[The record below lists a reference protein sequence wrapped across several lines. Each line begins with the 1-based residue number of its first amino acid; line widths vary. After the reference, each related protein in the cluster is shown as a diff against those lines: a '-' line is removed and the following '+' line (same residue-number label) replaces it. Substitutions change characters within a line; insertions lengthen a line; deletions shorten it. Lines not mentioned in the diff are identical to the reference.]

1 MMLASTNN
9 TKELVWE
16 VVLQDELVCLMS
28 PEHPLADVELTVEHY
43 LNSQHIGIAES
54 ELSRLILSRH

>member
-1 MMLASTNN
+1 
-9 TKELVWE
+9 
-16 VVLQDELVCLMS
+16 MS